1 MPHTQIL
8 GTLRTERAEAE
19 ARASSVREKHAGLG
33 RAMSELRGRIARA
46 ETEAST
52 AEADRTIRKRE
63 DSREEEEEVREQKRL
78 KARLNAAGVSSG
90 GDGRIIATA
99 GPDSRG

>member
-1 MPHTQIL
+1 
-8 GTLRTERAEAE
+8 
-19 ARASSVREKHAGLG
+19 
-33 RAMSELRGRIARA
+33 MSELRGRIARA
-46 ETEAST
+46 ETEGSP
-52 AEADRTIRKRE
+52 AEADTTIRQSE
-63 DSREEEEEVREQKRL
+63 DSREEEEEVGGQKTL